1 MNKFS
6 GDDQRHSLIAEGW
19 CPTVSITQIQAALT
33 GVTERTGS
41 SIPPIFNEWVTE
53 RTPPTNQVM
62 NKFTRGFQDIVDA
75 YGIATYREVNPGLF
89 TTITF
94 PFLFAVMFGDF
105 GHGTIVSLFAF
116 WMVSNET
123 SLAKK
128 KWGEVCGFLL
138 FDLRFGICFSVDAIL
153 FCSWDCSRFTLA

>member
-1 MNKFS
+1 VWSAILKREKAIYYTMNKFS

-19 CPTVSITQIQAALT
+19 CPTVSIPQIQAALN

-41 SIPPIFNEWVTE
+41 SIPPIFNECATQ
-53 RTPPTNQVM
+53 RTPPTSQVI

-94 PFLFAVMFGDF
+94 PFLFAG
-105 GHGTIVSLFAF
+105 L
-116 WMVSNET
+116 
-123 SLAKK
+123 
-128 KWGEVCGFLL
+128 KWEYLICSHVWGFRAWCN
-138 FDLRFGICFSVDAIL
+138 RFVLCCLDGY
-153 FCSWDCSRFTLA
+153 